1 MKPFPIPIVP
11 FGPGSQAEEAEV
23 LNYLAMPRDMD
34 VYSPP
39 ALPEPG
45 TLAAAPRA
53 LALIQDLVD
62 LLGRVAKGDP
72 GTALDATG
80 LPPEDRAVLNQ
91 VLAEGE
97 VSAIVGVDGDTEV
110 RVQESVFSGI
120 WRLLSCRGDTVVH
133 DAVEVGAVPRLFHE
147 AAAFDLW
154 SEMPRWSGPLPPN
167 VTNAATLIEEIRDHA
182 TAWRK
187 GDAPHVINLTLL
199 PMSMEDI
206 SFMDHH
212 LGTGDLLILSRGYGN
227 CRISNTRLTN
237 CWRVVYYNS
246 MDKVILNTVEITDMP
261 EAALVAPEDMRDSHE
276 RLADVLELLRE

>member
-1 MKPFPIPIVP
+1 MKPFPIPLVP
-11 FGPGSQAEEAEV
+11 FGPGSQVEEGEQ
-23 LNYLAMPRDMD
+23 LNYLAMPKDMD

-39 ALPEPG
+39 RLPESDAA
-45 TLAAAPRA
+45 AAAPGAMA
-53 LALIQDLVD
+53 LMQELVE
-62 LLGRVAKGDP
+62 LLDRVAEGGP
-72 GTALDATG
+72 GAVLDASG
-80 LPPEDRAVLNQ
+80 LSAEDRAVLNQ

-97 VSAIVGVDGDTEV
+97 VSAIVGIDGDTEV

-120 WRLLSCRGDTVVH
+120 WRLLSYRGDAVVH
-133 DAVEVGAVPRLFHE
+133 DAIEVGAVPRLFHE

-154 SEMPRWSGPLPPN
+154 SEMPRWNGPLPPN
-167 VTNAATLIEEIRDHA
+167 VVNASTVIEEIRDHA
-182 TAWRK
+182 AAWKK

-227 CRISNTRLTN
+227 CRISNTRLAN

-261 EAALVAPEDMRDSHE
+261 EAALVAPEDMRDSRE
-276 RLADVLELLRE
+276 RLADVLELLQE